1 MIYYLLSKDDFATL
15 YKFGEVNIK
24 VGAAA
29 ESDNPREAV
38 KRLFSASDSFEYAQE
53 RLIVSSEKGS
63 HGTVRMVDVKDIFP
77 LDDISKNLFKSQ
89 FNASIIFSDPIFQDI
104 AEAFLKNTVL
114 ERTTVSGIQALRT
127 IFGLEPEKDDELIG
141 DIIKGKIFLRKY
153 KYFDIPLDVRTP
165 YSMLIAYNRYQHY
178 PKDSRG
184 FFYDAADCFMYGYMF
199 RSLSDPEE
207 FLGYDRDAVARYCSK
222 FHGLLD
228 SIPADTRF
236 RDIALAIEE
245 SDQRIKDAIA
255 QVYGSIRF
263 MALYLYAKERILVD
277 DTISLNG
284 IKMLL
289 YIQKEYPAEFPKLV
303 TLLGGFLGYTWVYDR
318 SYEFKDCPFL
328 RIHHKLE
335 EILPMAPPAQQETK
349 PVPSEETTTVET
361 IIPSTGEI
369 QSPLTVQSNAPLS
382 EEPSSEVQAETHETA
397 VTEESTLEEPVYLE
411 EESSITQE
419 DGVQKETETVKPQ
432 SDTERSPEE
441 MNIPSPGEIESSL
454 ATQSNAP
461 VSEEPSSEVQ
471 AETHKAAV
479 NEESTVEESVYL
491 EEESSIPQEDGVQKE
506 PETIKPRPDT
516 EQAPNEGPKPALDV
530 PNIIRVVFKR
540 CLPPRKLAF
549 ETSLKEHYDTVLQLA
564 KEKDIEGLRGIYLK
578 LDQNFSFKNNTDR
591 QRIDDFVKT
600 CTVLIYSMD

>member
-89 FNASIIFSDPIFQDI
+89 FNASIIFSNPIFQDI

-318 SYEFKDCPFL
+318 SYEFQDCPFL
-328 RIHHKLE
+328 RIHYKLE

-349 PVPSEETTTVET
+349 PEPSEETSSEET
-361 IIPSTGEI
+361 SIPSTGEI
-369 QSPLTVQSNAPLS
+369 QSPPAAQPNAPQS
-382 EEPSSEVQAETHETA
+382 EEPEVQPGTPEAAATD
-397 VTEESTLEEPVYLE
+397 EESTEEEPVHQDSE
-411 EESSITQE
+411 QTSPQGE
-419 DGVQKETETVKPQ
+419 GVQAGPEKVTPLPDEGQSPVVNKPEPNDA
-432 SDTERSPEE
+432 SEGLSVDSEPTLSPARDEE
-441 MNIPSPGEIESSL
+441 LDIDIPSII
-454 ATQSNAP
+454 
-461 VSEEPSSEVQ
+461 
-471 AETHKAAV
+471 KA
-479 NEESTVEESVYL
+479 L
-491 EEESSIPQEDGVQKE
+491 F
-506 PETIKPRPDT
+506 
-516 EQAPNEGPKPALDV
+516 
-530 PNIIRVVFKR
+530 IRKSKR
-540 CLPPRKLAF
+540 RDAF
-549 ETSLKEHYDTVLQLA
+549 EKALFIYHDEVLRLA
-564 KEKDIEGLRGIYLK
+564 KEKDETSLMGLYFK
-578 LDQNFSFKNNTDR
+578 LDKEFNAAKEPQKQDS
-591 QRIDDFVKT
+591 FVKA
-600 CTVLIYSMD
+600 CLALKPPMFNE